1 MEHNSTDKEKADE
14 MHLDKRIQS
23 SQSTASLCFDKD
35 ITHTAASVKT
45 LEENEGTEFDEGYAL
60 EKYEDYKYRW
70 TKAHISDEDYCATQ
84 SAYEN
89 DPEAEG
95 MTFREYVEEFG
106 FADGSCYAGFEE
118 FVQNEFPLYA
128 LAEDIEQ
135 AMYECGEY
143 DYPESDQ
150 LSWIGSDAP
159 VDAVLSSLENDP
171 ASLVEYFR
179 KELAVIS
186 PEDKWA
192 GKAKECINK
201 IQTLCD
207 VEELKTQP
215 EQNGS
220 DTKNHKDNHTP
231 PKKSG
236 GLDEH

>member
-1 MEHNSTDKEKADE
+1 MERDST
-14 MHLDKRIQS
+14 
-23 SQSTASLCFDKD
+23 
-35 ITHTAASVKT
+35 
-45 LEENEGTEFDEGYAL
+45 ENELTEFDEGYAL

-106 FADGSCYAGFEE
+106 YADGSCYAGFEE

-135 AMYECGEY
+135 AMYERGEY
-143 DYPESDQ
+143 DAPESDR

-186 PEDKWA
+186 PEDEWA
-192 GKAKECINK
+192 GKAKECISK

-215 EQNGS
+215 EHNGS
-220 DTKNHKDNHTP
+220 DAKNHKDNHTP